1 MYISLRFFQSL
12 IVLVLN
18 DVFERCRLGNTIK
31 SEKRS
36 KKEHRPTTVF
46 TISVIEKCVVSPFPG
61 NFLNTQRGRT
71 KMDHRID
78 TVSLNHRKHRKIAVY
93 RFRGGLQ
100 AKKGQRRS
108 VNKRRSRGGQRRL
121 AESSKSQRCGAARR
135 RSVKFIRG
143 RWRIYDRTVKI
154 LTIKKKTK
162 EEPADHC
169 RYNG

>member
-1 MYISLRFFQSL
+1 MTFDLQMYISLRFFQSL

-36 KKEHRPTTVF
+36 KKVHRPTTVC
-46 TISVIEKCVVSPFPG
+46 TISVIEKCVAPSFPG

-93 RFRGGLQ
+93 RFRGGVQ
-100 AKKGQRRS
+100 AKKGKRRS

-135 RSVKFIRG
+135 GVTCQICTWKVAHLR
-143 RWRIYDRTVKI
+143 
-154 LTIKKKTK
+154 
-162 EEPADHC
+162 
-169 RYNG
+169 